1 MVWLVVKYSRV
12 PVAVRK
18 VQVLYVGIREVPT
31 KVTYPGSLVWTT
43 YARGWSRPGVE
54 AMTTEDER
62 TSK

>member
-31 KVTYPGSLVWTT
+31 KVTY
-43 YARGWSRPGVE
+43 
-54 AMTTEDER
+54 
-62 TSK
+62 